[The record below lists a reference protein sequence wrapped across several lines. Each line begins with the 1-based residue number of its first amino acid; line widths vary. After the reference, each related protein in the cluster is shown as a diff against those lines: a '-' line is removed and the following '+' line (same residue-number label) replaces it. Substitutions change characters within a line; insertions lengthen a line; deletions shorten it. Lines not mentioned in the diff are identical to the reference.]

1 MENEKQKRGPLFKTV
16 EAVVNYHEKLN
27 FVKNE
32 DGTYS
37 LTFKKLPALL
47 FVSYDGRG
55 TFDQLFIHGEN
66 KPEAQRITIES
77 AVDDFTRY
85 SIESLAL
92 LKTKEESK

>member
-1 MENEKQKRGPLFKTV
+1 MKDKKLFKSV
-16 EAVVNYHEKLN
+16 EVVEGYHEKLN

-37 LTFKKLPALL
+37 LTFKRLPALL

-55 TFDQLFIHGEN
+55 KYDQLFIHGED

-77 AVDDFTRY
+77 AVNEFTRY
-85 SIESLAL
+85 SIESLAF
-92 LKTKEESK
+92 LKTREQPE